1 FSARCLWLFHYLGHE
16 NAYILDGGLAKW
28 LQEGNEITTD
38 TPQRK
43 AKTFKPSPS
52 ENEIVNMQDV
62 KQKMDDKSAVLI
74 DSRSKDRY
82 LGKTEPLYGRAGHI
96 PGAKNYFWKDV
107 LDAEGNWK
115 DNEELE
121 RHFSDLSKSDEIIVS
136 CGSGVSACPNI
147 LALKRAGFTN
157 VKLYPGGSVIG
168 FLTTKTRLKQR
179 KSDMVKRCDWVTD
192 EPIYIDYHDHEWGRP
207 VHDDRK
213 LFEMLTLEGAQAGLS
228 WITILKRRE
237 NYRNAFDNFEP
248 QKISQYGSDKIEK
261 LTNVEGIIRN
271 KLKINSV
278 VTNAQA
284 FLKVQHE
291 FGSFTN
297 YIWQFVDGKPHLN
310 ERKNKEDVPSSTKE
324 SEAMSKD
331 LKKRGFKFVGPTICY
346 AFMQATGMVNDH
358 TKDCFL
364 YQSR

>member
-1 FSARCLWLFHYLGHE
+1 MSFLMTVNQLENSMQNNERDVAIVDVRYQLNNPAAGRVAYQKGHIPGAVYLDLKEDLSSEAKQHGGSHPLPDKDVLASKLGELGIDHDTLVVIYGEKNDMFSARCLWLFHYLGHE

-43 AKTFKPSPS
+43 AKTFKPSS
-52 ENEIVNMQDV
+52 FENKIVNMQDV
-62 KQKMDDKSAVLI
+62 KQKMDDKPAVLI

-157 VKLYPGGSVIG
+157 VKLYPGS
-168 FLTTKTRLKQR
+168 F
-179 KSDMVKRCDWVTD
+179 SDWISYD
-192 EPIYIDYHDHEWGRP
+192 ENP
-207 VHDDRK
+207 
-213 LFEMLTLEGAQAGLS
+213 LE
-228 WITILKRRE
+228 
-237 NYRNAFDNFEP
+237 
-248 QKISQYGSDKIEK
+248 
-261 LTNVEGIIRN
+261 
-271 KLKINSV
+271 
-278 VTNAQA
+278 
-284 FLKVQHE
+284 
-291 FGSFTN
+291 
-297 YIWQFVDGKPHLN
+297 
-310 ERKNKEDVPSSTKE
+310 TKE
-324 SEAMSKD
+324 E
-331 LKKRGFKFVGPTICY
+331 
-346 AFMQATGMVNDH
+346 
-358 TKDCFL
+358 
-364 YQSR
+364 